1 MQQKQQRRWLWA
13 GVTGS
18 VVAALCCFTPILVL
32 FLGAVGLGALTGYL
46 DLVVLPALVLF
57 LAMAA
62 YGLSAHRN
70 AKAEA
75 CCGVQP
81 NTPAAPNRTRED
93 AHG

>member
-1 MQQKQQRRWLWA
+1 MQQKQQRRWLWT

-46 DLVVLPALVLF
+46 DYILLPALVVF

-62 YGLSAHRN
+62 YGLSAQRN

-81 NTPAAPNRTRED
+81 NTPAAPK
-93 AHG
+93 